1 MADSARSGVLI
12 ICQSCNLGPLSH
24 QERYFFG
31 MQSKRIKY
39 YLLGLFLTGM
49 ILFIV
54 LQFNSSKHIRNL
66 ISGNEQ
72 LMQELNVKNEL
83 QKLQTNMART
93 DSKVRG
99 TVISQDTLHITG
111 IEAEIA
117 IIRSD
122 LNTINKMMLD
132 DNTEKLLTQ
141 LGYLVDEKNSFN
153 VQVLDTFYG
162 QGKHAAERMI
172 NNQKGKRLTEAI
184 NTILHSLDSA
194 RQSEVNRTVH
204 LIDASGQK
212 AQNWGTIL
220 VCCACLA
227 SLLGFLYIISRIH
240 RQEQL
245 IDALDESQQK
255 ERKLSAIKEQ
265 FLANMSH
272 EIRTPM
278 NAVLGFTRLLQGQ
291 PLNEK
296 SKEYVGAIHSAG
308 ENLLDII
315 NDILDISKIESGM
328 MRLEPVSFSLRGTL
342 YSLQT
347 MFLPRAA
354 EKRLSLSVL
363 TDDNIPDILYGD
375 VLRLTQVLVNLTNN
389 AIKFTNTGAVTIRVS
404 QLTATDN
411 SVQLQ
416 FIVKDTGI
424 GIAADKLPYIFDRF
438 NQAEANTTRK
448 YGGTGLG
455 LAIVQQLV
463 EMQHGNITV
472 ESQQGK
478 GSTFKVTLP
487 YLLSEVMP
495 EKGIDNYSHNNGY
508 GPHEDAHLLVAE
520 DNRMN
525 QDLLRHLLKNWH
537 LRFQV
542 VNNGRDVLSALEK
555 QHFDLV
561 LMDIQMSEMDGYTAA
576 QKIRQEL
583 HSNIPIIAM
592 TAHAMAGEREKCLSY
607 GMNEYVAKPI
617 REEELYRIIQVFTG
631 KTGLPEWLA
640 AHTPAPPEEL
650 PQQLIRLQYLHEL
663 SKGDKDFERTMLQQF
678 VSQLPE
684 DLSRLKDAITAEDVA
699 AIRSTAHNI
708 KTTVAFI
715 GLEDLLYTYLTP
727 MEQLQADHYNAS
739 RITQQFE
746 FLKQI
751 SQQALKE
758 AIDLIV

>member
-1 MADSARSGVLI
+1 M
-12 ICQSCNLGPLSH
+12 
-24 QERYFFG
+24 
-31 MQSKRIKY
+31 
-39 YLLGLFLTGM
+39 LGLFLTGM
-49 ILFIV
+49 ILFII

-72 LMQELNVKNEL
+72 LLQELNVKNEL
-83 QKLQTNMART
+83 QKLQTNMAKT

-132 DNTEKLLTQ
+132 DDTEKLLTQ
-141 LGYLVDEKNSFN
+141 LGYLIDEKNNFN

-184 NTILHSLDSA
+184 NIILHALDST
-194 RQSEVNRTVH
+194 RQTAVNHTVH
-204 LIDASGQK
+204 LIDTSGQK

-220 VCCACLA
+220 VCCACMA
-227 SLLGFLYIISRIH
+227 SLMGFLYIISRIH
-240 RQEQL
+240 KQEQL

-278 NAVLGFTRLLQGQ
+278 NAVLGFTRLLRGQ
-291 PLNEK
+291 PLNDQ
-296 SKEYVGAIHSAG
+296 SKEYVGAIQSAG

-328 MRLEPVSFSLRGTL
+328 MRLEPVPFSLRGSL
-342 YSLQT
+342 HSLQT
-347 MFLPRAA
+347 MFLPKAA
-354 EKRLSLSVL
+354 EKHLSLSVL
-363 TDDNIPDILYGD
+363 VEDNIPDILFGD

-389 AIKFTNTGAVTIRVS
+389 AIKFTTTGAVSIRVS
-404 QLTATDN
+404 QQAAVDN
-411 SVQLQ
+411 SVQLL
-416 FIVKDTGI
+416 FTVRDTGI
-424 GIAADKLPYIFDRF
+424 GIAPDKLPYIFDRF

-455 LAIVQQLV
+455 LAIVKQLV
-463 EMQHGNITV
+463 EMQHGSIIA
-472 ESQQGK
+472 ESQPGK
-478 GSTFKVTLP
+478 GSTFKVMLP
-487 YLLSEVMP
+487 YQLGEVIP
-495 EKGIDNYSHNNGY
+495 EPGTEVYNGTN
-508 GPHEDAHLLVAE
+508 GHGLHEDAHLLVAE

-542 VNNGRDVLSALEK
+542 VNNGKDVLSALEK

-561 LMDIQMSEMDGYTAA
+561 LMDIQMPEMDGYTAA

-640 AHTPAPPEEL
+640 AHTPAREESS
-650 PQQLIRLQYLHEL
+650 QQLVRLQYLHEL

-684 DLSRLKDAITAEDVA
+684 DLSQLKAAIIAEDIT

-715 GLEDLLYTYLTP
+715 GLEDLLYIYLDP
-727 MEQLQADHYNAS
+727 MEQLQADHYDPA
-739 RITQQFE
+739 RTAQQFE
-746 FLKQI
+746 ALKQL
-751 SQQALKE
+751 SMQALKE

>member
-1 MADSARSGVLI
+1 
-12 ICQSCNLGPLSH
+12 
-24 QERYFFG
+24 

-54 LQFNSSKHIRNL
+54 LQFNSSKHIRIL

-72 LMQELNVKNEL
+72 LLQELNVKNEL

-122 LNTINKMMLD
+122 MNTINKMMLD
-132 DNTEKLLTQ
+132 DSTEKLLTQ
-141 LGYLVDEKNSFN
+141 LSYLVDEKNNFN

-184 NTILHSLDSA
+184 NIILHALDST
-194 RQSEVNRTVH
+194 RQTAVNHAVH
-204 LIDASGQK
+204 VIDSSGQK

-240 RQEQL
+240 QQEQL

-291 PLNEK
+291 PLTEK

-342 YSLQT
+342 HSLQT
-347 MFLPRAA
+347 MFLPKAA
-354 EKRLSLSVL
+354 EKHLSLSVL
-363 TDDNIPDILYGD
+363 IEDNIPDILYGD

-389 AIKFTNTGAVTIRVS
+389 AIKFTNNGAVSIRVR
-404 QLTATDN
+404 QLPSTEN
-411 SVQLQ
+411 GVQLQ
-416 FIVKDTGI
+416 FTVKDTGI
-424 GIAADKLPYIFDRF
+424 GIAPDKLPYIFDRF

-455 LAIVQQLV
+455 LAIVKQLV
-463 EMQHGNITV
+463 EMQHGTITV
-472 ESQQGK
+472 ESQAGK

-487 YLLSEVMP
+487 YVPGEVMP
-495 EKGIDNYSHNNGY
+495 ETNTDNYNGHNGY
-508 GPHEDAHLLVAE
+508 APHEDAHLLVAE

-525 QDLLRHLLKNWH
+525 QDLLRHLLKNWR

-542 VNNGRDVLSALEK
+542 VNNGREVLTALEK

-561 LMDIQMSEMDGYTAA
+561 LMDIQMPEMDGYTAA

-583 HSNIPIIAM
+583 HSNIPIVAM

-640 AHTPAPPEEL
+640 AHTSAREESS

-663 SKGDKDFERTMLQQF
+663 SKGDKEFERTMLQQF
-678 VSQLPE
+678 VAQLPE
-684 DLSRLKDAITAEDVA
+684 DLNRLKDAIITEDIA

-708 KTTVAFI
+708 KTTISFI
-715 GLEDLLYTYLTP
+715 GLEDPLYTYLDP
-727 MEQLQADHYNAS
+727 MEQLQADHYDPVRTA
-739 RITQQFE
+739 RQFE
-746 FLKQI
+746 TLKQI
-751 SQQALKE
+751 SMQALKE